1 MAPGKPAAGPLTKL
15 RVSQP
20 VSSLSFVT
28 VYVGRTQNF
37 YAEEG
42 LDVEQL
48 STGGGGPEIQALLSG
63 DVQFA
68 ATPGVGQMDVLKQ
81 GRRLLN
87 VFNALDRNIINVVMH
102 VDVAREKGVTPQS
115 PFQEKLAALRGLKLG
130 ATRPGALTYQQ
141 AEYLI
146 RRAGLQPQRD
156 VEVVGAGEGP
166 ALIAALENR
175 QVDVI
180 LQSVPVPEQL
190 VARGRGIMLINNS
203 AAEDP
208 DITPFN
214 MTSILVTP
222 EYAERNEDI
231 VGRFVRGSRKA
242 NQWILQATPDE
253 IADAVSPDLGQTPRE
268 VLVAGSAAVKEATS
282 RTGVLDRRAIENMV
296 RMTESDVNVDE
307 LYGLF
312 TDRFL
317 R

>member
-1 MAPGKPAAGPLTKL
+1 M
-15 RVSQP
+15 
-20 VSSLSFVT
+20 
-28 VYVGRTQNF
+28 
-37 YAEEG
+37 
-42 LDVEQL
+42 
-48 STGGGGPEIQALLSG
+48 
-63 DVQFA
+63 
-68 ATPGVGQMDVLKQ
+68 
-81 GRRLLN
+81 
-87 VFNALDRNIINVVMH
+87 
-102 VDVAREKGVTPQS
+102 
-115 PFQEKLAALRGLKLG
+115 
-130 ATRPGALTYQQ
+130 
-141 AEYLI
+141 
-146 RRAGLQPQRD
+146 
-156 VEVVGAGEGP
+156 
-166 ALIAALENR
+166 IAALENR

-231 VGRFVRGSRKA
+231 VGRFVRASRKA
-242 NQWILQATPDE
+242 NEWILQATPDE

-268 VLVAGSAAVKEATS
+268 VLVAGSAAVKEAAN